1 MIQNTND
8 AVRKMLRKNRLFF
21 DIIHTFLKILYYF
34 RSILILEKMKID
46 LTHVLP
52 FLDEKSKNNLESRV
66 STVYDTIFNKTGA
79 GNDFLGW
86 VSLPSEI
93 DENLLADIEK
103 TAEDLRKKSE
113 IFVVIGIGGS
123 YLGARAVIEA
133 LQNHFAT
140 LTSERPLIVY
150 AGHNMSEDYLH
161 DLLAVLDKK
170 DYSLA
175 VISKSGTTTEPA
187 IAFRILKQHIINKY
201 GEQEAAS
208 RIVAITDKARGA
220 LKQLANVKGYKT
232 YIVPDDVGGRFSVLT
247 PVGLL
252 PIAVAGIDIRQ
263 LVAGAM
269 AIEKFCKVH
278 PTPDNPVSQYAVVR
292 QVLYAQ
298 GKTNEIM
305 VNYEPRLVYFSEWWK
320 QLYGESHGKQHKG
333 VFPASVTFSTDL
345 HSMGQYI
352 QDGLRN
358 LFETVISV
366 ENSNHELRIPLEN
379 DDLDQLNYIAGKRI
393 SEVNHKAELGTVL
406 AHEDGGVP
414 NIRIVIP
421 EVSAYVLGEL
431 IYFFE
436 MACAVSGYMLDVNP
450 FDQPGVEAYKK
461 NMFALLGKKGFE
473 EQTAALNKRLG
484 I

>member
-1 MIQNTND
+1 MKLELTHTTSFVSKEMIQSYESQVASTYNTIY
-8 AVRKMLRKNRLFF
+8 NR
-21 DIIHTFLKILYYF
+21 
-34 RSILILEKMKID
+34 
-46 LTHVLP
+46 
-52 FLDEKSKNNLESRV
+52 
-66 STVYDTIFNKTGA
+66 TGA

-86 VSLPSEI
+86 VNLPSEI
-93 DENLLADIEK
+93 DESLIADIEK
-103 TAEDLRKKSE
+103 TAADLRKKSE

-133 LQNHFAT
+133 LQNHFAP
-140 LTSERPLIVY
+140 LTDAKPLVVY
-150 AGHNMSEDYLH
+150 AGHNMSEDYLRE
-161 DLLAVLDKK
+161 LMAVLDKK
-170 DYSLA
+170 DYSMA

-208 RIVAITDKARGA
+208 RIIAITDKAKGA

-252 PIAVAGIDIRQ
+252 PIAMAGIDIRQ
-263 LVAGAM
+263 LIHG
-269 AIEKFCKVH
+269 AIEIEKLCKSN
-278 PTPDNPVSQYAVVR
+278 PTLNGNFVSEYAVVR
-292 QVLYAQ
+292 HILYGK

-320 QLYGESHGKQHKG
+320 QLYGESHGKNGKG
-333 VFPASVTFSTDL
+333 IFPASVTFSTDL

-352 QDGLRN
+352 QDGIRN

-366 ENSNHELRIPLEN
+366 EHSDHELRIPMESE
-379 DDLDQLNYIAGKRI
+379 DLDQLNYIAGKRI
-393 SEVNHKAELGTVL
+393 SEVNHKAELGTML

-421 EVSAYVLGEL
+421 EISAYVLGQL

-436 MACAVSGYMLDVNP
+436 MGCALSGYMLEVNP

-473 EQTAALNKRLG
+473 AQTEALNKRLG
-484 I
+484 K

>member
-1 MIQNTND
+1 MTIFASNSY
-8 AVRKMLRKNRLFF
+8 VMK
-21 DIIHTFLKILYYF
+21 
-34 RSILILEKMKID
+34 LE
-46 LTHVLP
+46 LTHTNSFVNK
-52 FLDEKSKNNLESRV
+52 EMMQSYESQV
-66 STVYDTIFNKTGA
+66 ASTYNTIYNRTGA

-86 VSLPSEI
+86 VNLPSEI
-93 DENLLADIEK
+93 DESLIADIEK
-103 TAEDLRKKSE
+103 TAADLRKKSE

-133 LQNHFAT
+133 LQNHFAP
-140 LTSERPLIVY
+140 LTDAKPLVVY

-161 DLLAVLDKK
+161 ELMAILDKK
-170 DYSLA
+170 DYSMA

-208 RIVAITDKARGA
+208 RIIAITDKAKGA

-252 PIAVAGIDIRQ
+252 PIAMAGIDIRQ
-263 LVAGAM
+263 LING
-269 AIEKFCKVH
+269 AIEIEKLCKSN
-278 PTPDNPVSQYAVVR
+278 PTLNGNFVSEYAVVR
-292 QVLYAQ
+292 HILYSM

-320 QLYGESHGKQHKG
+320 QLYGESHGKNGKG
-333 VFPASVTFSTDL
+333 IFPASVTFSTDL

-352 QDGLRN
+352 QDGIRN

-366 ENSNHELRIPLEN
+366 ENSDHELRIPMEN
-379 DDLDQLNYIAGKRI
+379 EDLDQLNYIAGKRI
-393 SEVNHKAELGTVL
+393 SEVNHKAELGTML

-421 EVSAYVLGEL
+421 EISAYILGQL

-436 MACAVSGYMLDVNP
+436 MGCALSGYILEVNP

-473 EQTAALNKRLG
+473 AQTEALNKRLEK
-484 I
+484 

>member
-1 MIQNTND
+1 
-8 AVRKMLRKNRLFF
+8 
-21 DIIHTFLKILYYF
+21 
-34 RSILILEKMKID
+34 MKID
-46 LTHVLP
+46 LSHVQP
-52 FLDEKSKNNLESRV
+52 FLDENIKNELESKV
-66 STVYDTIFNKTGA
+66 SGVYDTIFHKTGA

-86 VSLPSEI
+86 VNLPSEI
-93 DENLLADIEK
+93 DESLLADIEK
-103 TAEDLRKKSE
+103 TAADLRKKSE

-133 LQNHFAT
+133 LQNHFAS
-140 LTSERPLIVY
+140 LTNEKPLIVY

-161 DLLAVLDKK
+161 DLMAVLDKK

-201 GEQEAAS
+201 GEKEAAS
-208 RIVAITDKARGA
+208 RIIAITDKARGA

-252 PIAVAGIDIRQ
+252 PIAMSGIDIRA
-263 LVAGAM
+263 LVKGAVDM
-269 AIEKFCKVH
+269 EKLCKAN
-278 PTPDNPVSQYAVVR
+278 PTVDNPVSQYAVVR
-292 QVLYAQ
+292 QALYAQ
-298 GKTNEIM
+298 GLTNEIM

-333 VFPASVTFSTDL
+333 IFPASVTFSTDL

-366 ENSNHELRIPLEN
+366 ENSNHELRIPMES

-414 NIRIVIP
+414 NLRIIIP
-421 EVSAYVLGEL
+421 EVSEKVLGEL

-473 EQTAALNKRLG
+473 EQTKVLNQRLNL
-484 I
+484 

>member
-1 MIQNTND
+1 
-8 AVRKMLRKNRLFF
+8 
-21 DIIHTFLKILYYF
+21 
-34 RSILILEKMKID
+34 MKIE
-46 LTHVLP
+46 LSHLEP
-52 FLDEKSKNNLESRV
+52 FLGKDALKNAEKGIANA
-66 STVYDTIFNKTGA
+66 YQTIYNKTGA

-86 VSLPSEI
+86 VHLPSET
-93 DENLLADIEK
+93 DESLIADIEQ
-103 TAEDLRKKSE
+103 TAKKLREKSE
-113 IFVVIGIGGS
+113 LFVVVGIGGS

-133 LQNHFAT
+133 LSGHFDA
-140 LTSERPLIVY
+140 LNGHKPFIVY
-150 AGHNMSEDYLH
+150 AGHNMSEDYLK
-161 DLLAVLDKK
+161 DLIALLDKK
-170 DYSLA
+170 DYSLV

-187 IAFRILKQHIINKY
+187 IAFRILKEHLINKY
-201 GEQEAAS
+201 GEKEATS
-208 RIVAITDKARGA
+208 RIVAITDKAKGA

-232 YIVPDDVGGRFSVLT
+232 YVVPDDVGGRFSVLT

-263 LVAGAM
+263 LIKGAVE
-269 AIEKFCKVH
+269 IEKMCQAN
-278 PTPDNPVSQYAVVR
+278 PTLNDNMVSQYAAVR
-292 QVLYAQ
+292 QALYDMN
-298 GKTNEIM
+298 KTNEIM

-320 QLYGESHGKQHKG
+320 QLFGESHGKEHKG
-333 VFPASVTFSTDL
+333 IFPASVTFSTDL

-366 ENSNHELRIPLEN
+366 ENSSHELRIPHE
-379 DDLDQLNYIAGKRI
+379 DEDLDQLNYIAGKRI
-393 SEVNHKAELGTVL
+393 SEVNHKAELGTIL

-421 EVSAYVLGEL
+421 EVSAFTLGQL

-436 MACAVSGYMLDVNP
+436 MSCALSGYILGVNP

-473 EQTAALNKRLG
+473 ERTEALRKRLEA
-484 I
+484 

>member
-1 MIQNTND
+1 MKLELEHTLSFIGPEAMKMYETQVATTYNT
-8 AVRKMLRKNRLFF
+8 
-21 DIIHTFLKILYYF
+21 IY
-34 RSILILEKMKID
+34 E
-46 LTHVLP
+46 
-52 FLDEKSKNNLESRV
+52 
-66 STVYDTIFNKTGA
+66 KTGA

-86 VSLPSEI
+86 VNLPTEI
-93 DENLLADIEK
+93 DESLLSDLEK
-103 TAEDLRKKSE
+103 TAATLRAKSD
-113 IFVVIGIGGS
+113 IFVVVGIGGS

-133 LQNHFAT
+133 LQNHFAP
-140 LTSERPLIVY
+140 LSGERPLIVY
-150 AGHNMSEDYLH
+150 AGHNMSEDYLTE
-161 DLLAVLDKK
+161 LLAILDTK

-187 IAFRILKQHIINKY
+187 IAFRILKQHIIHKY

-252 PIAVAGIDIRQ
+252 PIAVAGIDIRE
-263 LVAGAM
+263 LVAGA
-269 AIEKFCKVH
+269 IEMEKMCKSN
-278 PTPDNPVSQYAVVR
+278 PTLNGNIVSEYAVVR
-292 QVLYAQ
+292 HILYGL

-320 QLYGESHGKQHKG
+320 QLFGESHGKQHKG
-333 VFPASVTFSTDL
+333 IFPASVTFSTDL

-366 ENSNHELRIPLEN
+366 EQSNHELRIPME
-379 DDLDQLNYIAGKRI
+379 DEDLDQLNYIAGKRI
-393 SEVNHKAELGTVL
+393 SEVNHKAELGTML

-414 NIRIVIP
+414 VLRIVIP
-421 EVSAYVLGEL
+421 EVSAKVIGQL

-436 MACAVSGYMLDVNP
+436 MACAVSGYMLEVNP

-461 NMFALLGKKGFE
+461 NMFALLGKKGYE
-473 EQTAALNKRLG
+473 AQTEALSKRLG
-484 I
+484 GI

>member
-1 MIQNTND
+1 
-8 AVRKMLRKNRLFF
+8 
-21 DIIHTFLKILYYF
+21 
-34 RSILILEKMKID
+34 MKID
-46 LTHVLP
+46 LSHIAP
-52 FLDEKSKNNLESRV
+52 FMDKALEKSLESRIPAI
-66 STVYDTIFNKTGA
+66 YETIYNKTGA

-86 VSLPSEI
+86 VNLPSEI
-93 DENLLADIEK
+93 DESLLADIEK
-103 TAEDLRKKSE
+103 TAADLRKKSDL
-113 IFVVIGIGGS
+113 FVVIGIGGS

-133 LQNHFAT
+133 LQNHFAP
-140 LTSERPLIVY
+140 LTGEKPLIVY

-161 DLLAVLDKK
+161 DLMAILDKK

-175 VISKSGTTTEPA
+175 VISKSGTTTE
-187 IAFRILKQHIINKY
+187 LKQHIINKY
-201 GEQEAAS
+201 GEKEAAS
-208 RIVAITDKARGA
+208 RIIAITDKARGA

-252 PIAVAGIDIRQ
+252 PIAMAGIDIRQ
-263 LVAGAM
+263 LVKGAVEM
-269 AIEKFCKVH
+269 EKLCKAQ
-278 PTPDNPVSQYAVVR
+278 PTVDNPVTQYAVAR
-292 QVLYAQ
+292 QVLYAM

-333 VFPASVTFSTDL
+333 IFPASVTFSTDL

-358 LFETVISV
+358 LFESVISV
-366 ENSNHELRIPLEN
+366 ENSNHELRIPMEN
-379 DDLDQLNYIAGKRI
+379 EDLDQLNYIAGKRI

-414 NIRIVIP
+414 NLRIVIP
-421 EVSAYVLGEL
+421 EVSEKVLGEL

-473 EQTAALNKRLG
+473 EQTAKLNKRLG
-484 I
+484 L

>member
-1 MIQNTND
+1 MTIFASNSNIM
-8 AVRKMLRKNRLFF
+8 KLELN
-21 DIIHTFLKILYYF
+21 HTFSFI
-34 RSILILEKMKID
+34 
-46 LTHVLP
+46 
-52 FLDEKSKNNLESRV
+52 SKESMQSYESKV
-66 STVYDTIFNKTGA
+66 ASTYNTIFNRTGA

-86 VSLPSEI
+86 VNLPSEI
-93 DENLLADIEK
+93 DESLLADIEQ
-103 TAEDLRKKSE
+103 TASVLRKKSD

-133 LQNHFAT
+133 LQNHFAP
-140 LTSERPLIVY
+140 LSGEKPLIVY

-161 DLLAVLDKK
+161 ELIAVLDKK
-170 DYSLA
+170 DYSMA

-201 GEQEAAS
+201 GEQEASS
-208 RIVAITDKARGA
+208 RIVAITDKAKGA

-252 PIAVAGIDIRQ
+252 PIAMAGIDIRA
-263 LVAGAM
+263 LIKG
-269 AIEKFCKVH
+269 AIEIEKLCKSN
-278 PTPDNPVSQYAVVR
+278 PTLNGNFVSEYAVVR
-292 QVLYAQ
+292 HIMYES

-320 QLYGESHGKQHKG
+320 QLYGESHGKDHKG
-333 VFPASVTFSTDL
+333 IFPASVTFSTDL

-366 ENSNHELRIPLEN
+366 ENSNHELCIPME
-379 DDLDQLNYIAGKRI
+379 DEDLDQLNYIAGRRI
-393 SEVNHKAELGTVL
+393 SEVNHKAELGTIL
-406 AHEDGGVP
+406 AHVDGGVP
-414 NIRIVIP
+414 VIRLVIP
-421 EVSAYVLGEL
+421 EVSEYVLGQL

-436 MACAVSGYMLDVNP
+436 MACAVSGYMLEVNP

-461 NMFALLGKKGFE
+461 NMFALLGKKGYE
-473 EQTAALNKRLG
+473 EKTEALNKRLG

>member
-1 MIQNTND
+1 
-8 AVRKMLRKNRLFF
+8 
-21 DIIHTFLKILYYF
+21 
-34 RSILILEKMKID
+34 MKLD
-46 LTHVLP
+46 LSHIKP
-52 FLDEKSKNNLESRV
+52 FLNEELGKLAENGISNTYE
-66 STVYDTIFNKTGA
+66 TIFNKNGA

-86 VSLPSEI
+86 VNLPSEI
-93 DENLLADIEK
+93 SDEMLSDIEQ
-103 TAEDLRKKSE
+103 TAKSLREKSDL
-113 IFVVIGIGGS
+113 FVVIGIGGS

-133 LQNHFAT
+133 LQNHFA
-140 LTSERPLIVY
+140 PLADQKPLVVY
-150 AGHNMSEDYLH
+150 AGHNMSEDYLSE
-161 DLLAVLDKK
+161 LLAVLDKK

-187 IAFRILKQHIINKY
+187 IAFRILKQHLINKY
-201 GEQEAAS
+201 GEQEAAL
-208 RIVAITDKARGA
+208 RIVAITDKAKGA

-263 LVAGAM
+263 LVKGAVEM
-269 AIEKFCKVH
+269 EKMCKAN
-278 PTPDNPVSQYAVVR
+278 PTMDNPVSEYAVVR
-292 QVLYAQ
+292 HVMYEMGL
-298 GKTNEIM
+298 TNEIM

-320 QLYGESHGKQHKG
+320 QLFGESHGKNHKG
-333 VFPASVTFSTDL
+333 IFPASVTFSTDL

-366 ENSNHELRIPLEN
+366 ENSNHELRIPNE
-379 DDLDQLNYIAGKRI
+379 DEDLDQLNYIAGKRI

-414 NIRIVIP
+414 NIRIVVP
-421 EVSAYVLGEL
+421 EISAKVLGEL

-436 MACAVSGYMLDVNP
+436 MSCALSGYMLEVNP

-473 EQTAALNKRLG
+473 EKTEALNKRLG
-484 I
+484 L

>member
-1 MIQNTND
+1 MTIFATNSYVMKLELTHTNSFVNKEMIQSYESQVASTYNTIY
-8 AVRKMLRKNRLFF
+8 NR
-21 DIIHTFLKILYYF
+21 
-34 RSILILEKMKID
+34 
-46 LTHVLP
+46 
-52 FLDEKSKNNLESRV
+52 
-66 STVYDTIFNKTGA
+66 TGA

-86 VSLPSEI
+86 VNLPSEI
-93 DENLLADIEK
+93 DESLIADIEK
-103 TAEDLRKKSE
+103 TAANLRKKSE

-133 LQNHFAT
+133 LQNHFAP
-140 LTSERPLIVY
+140 LTDAKPLVVY

-161 DLLAVLDKK
+161 ELMAILDKK
-170 DYSLA
+170 DYSMA

-208 RIVAITDKARGA
+208 RIIAITDKAKGA

-252 PIAVAGIDIRQ
+252 PIAMAGIDIRQ
-263 LVAGAM
+263 LING
-269 AIEKFCKVH
+269 AIEIEKLCKSN
-278 PTPDNPVSQYAVVR
+278 PTLNGNFVSEYAVVR
-292 QVLYAQ
+292 HILYGM

-320 QLYGESHGKQHKG
+320 QLYGESHGKNGKG
-333 VFPASVTFSTDL
+333 IFPASVTFSTDL

-352 QDGLRN
+352 QDGIRN

-366 ENSNHELRIPLEN
+366 ENSDHELRIPMEN
-379 DDLDQLNYIAGKRI
+379 EDLDQLNYIAGKRI
-393 SEVNHKAELGTVL
+393 SEVNHKAELGTML

-421 EVSAYVLGEL
+421 EISAYVLGQL

-436 MACAVSGYMLDVNP
+436 MGCALSGYMLEVNP

-473 EQTAALNKRLG
+473 AQTEALNKRLG
-484 I
+484 K

>member
-1 MIQNTND
+1 
-8 AVRKMLRKNRLFF
+8 
-21 DIIHTFLKILYYF
+21 
-34 RSILILEKMKID
+34 MKLD
-46 LTHVLP
+46 LSHIKP
-52 FLDEKSKNNLESRV
+52 FLDNAQVLDIESRIAEV
-66 STVYDTIFNKTGA
+66 YSTVFHKTGA

-93 DENLLADIEK
+93 DESLLADIEK
-103 TAEDLRKKSE
+103 TAKALREKSE
-113 IFVVIGIGGS
+113 IFVVVGIGGS

-133 LQNHFAT
+133 LQNHFA
-140 LTSERPLIVY
+140 PLACEKPLVVY
-150 AGHNMSEDYLH
+150 AGHNMSEDYLV
-161 DLLAVLDKK
+161 DLLKVLDKK

-252 PIAVAGIDIRQ
+252 PIAVAGIDIRK
-263 LVAGAM
+263 LIAGAVEM
-269 AIEKFCKVH
+269 EQLCKNQ
-278 PTPDNPVSQYAVVR
+278 PNMDNPVSQYAVVR
-292 QVLYAQ
+292 HVMYAM

-333 VFPASVTFSTDL
+333 IFPASVTFSTDL

-366 ENSNHELRIPLEN
+366 ENSDHELRIPTES

-436 MACAVSGYMLDVNP
+436 MACALSGYMLEVNP

-473 EQTAALNKRLG
+473 EKTAELNRRLG

>member
-1 MIQNTND
+1 
-8 AVRKMLRKNRLFF
+8 
-21 DIIHTFLKILYYF
+21 
-34 RSILILEKMKID
+34 MKID
-46 LTHVLP
+46 LTHTSP
-52 FLDEKSKNNLESRV
+52 FLDTSLVKALENRIPE
-66 STVYDTIFNKTGA
+66 VYETIFQKTGA

-86 VSLPSEI
+86 VNLPSEI

-103 TAEDLRKKSE
+103 TAADLRKKSE

-133 LQNHFAT
+133 LQNHFAP
-140 LTSERPLIVY
+140 LTGEQPLIVY

-161 DLLAVLDKK
+161 DLMAVLDKK
-170 DYSLA
+170 NYSLA

-208 RIVAITDKARGA
+208 RIIAITDKARGA

-252 PIAVAGIDIRQ
+252 PIAMAGIDIRA
-263 LVAGAM
+263 LVKG
-269 AIEKFCKVH
+269 AIEMEKQCKAN
-278 PTPDNPVSQYAVVR
+278 PTVDNPVSQYAVAR
-292 QVLYAQ
+292 QVLYGM

-366 ENSNHELRIPLEN
+366 ENSNHELRIPMEN
-379 DDLDQLNYIAGKRI
+379 EDLDQLNYIAGKRI

-414 NIRIVIP
+414 NLRIVIP
-421 EVSAYVLGEL
+421 EVSAKVLGEL

-473 EQTAALNKRLG
+473 EQTAELNKRLS
-484 I
+484 

>member
-1 MIQNTND
+1 MFFTIFASNSNIMKLELTHTNSFVNKEMIQSYESQVASTYNTIY
-8 AVRKMLRKNRLFF
+8 NR
-21 DIIHTFLKILYYF
+21 
-34 RSILILEKMKID
+34 
-46 LTHVLP
+46 
-52 FLDEKSKNNLESRV
+52 
-66 STVYDTIFNKTGA
+66 TGA

-86 VSLPSEI
+86 VNLPSEI
-93 DENLLADIEK
+93 GESLIADIEK
-103 TAEDLRKKSE
+103 TAAELRKKSE

-133 LQNHFAT
+133 LQNHFAP
-140 LTSERPLIVY
+140 LTDAKPLVVY

-161 DLLAVLDKK
+161 ELMAILDKK

-201 GEQEAAS
+201 GETEAAS
-208 RIVAITDKARGA
+208 RIIAITDKAKGA

-252 PIAVAGIDIRQ
+252 PIAMAGIDIRQ
-263 LVAGAM
+263 LING
-269 AIEKFCKVH
+269 AIEIEKLCKSN
-278 PTPDNPVSQYAVVR
+278 PTLNGNFVSEYAVVR
-292 QVLYAQ
+292 HILYGM

-320 QLYGESHGKQHKG
+320 QLYGESHGKNGKG
-333 VFPASVTFSTDL
+333 IFPASVTFSTDL

-352 QDGLRN
+352 QDGIRN

-366 ENSNHELRIPLEN
+366 ENSDHELRIPMEGE
-379 DDLDQLNYIAGKRI
+379 DLDQLNYIAGKRI
-393 SEVNHKAELGTVL
+393 SEVNHKAELGTML

-421 EVSAYVLGEL
+421 EISAYVLGQL

-436 MACAVSGYMLDVNP
+436 MGCALSGYMLEVNP

-473 EQTAALNKRLG
+473 AQTEALNKRLG
-484 I
+484 K

>member
-1 MIQNTND
+1 M
-8 AVRKMLRKNRLFF
+8 K
-21 DIIHTFLKILYYF
+21 
-34 RSILILEKMKID
+34 LE
-46 LTHVLP
+46 LTHTNSFVNK
-52 FLDEKSKNNLESRV
+52 EMMQSYESQV
-66 STVYDTIFNKTGA
+66 ASTYNTIYNRTGA

-86 VSLPSEI
+86 VNLPSEI
-93 DENLLADIEK
+93 DESLIADIEK
-103 TAEDLRKKSE
+103 TAADLRKKSE

-133 LQNHFAT
+133 LQNHFAP
-140 LTSERPLIVY
+140 LTDAKPLVVY

-161 DLLAVLDKK
+161 ELMAILDKK
-170 DYSLA
+170 DYSMA

-208 RIVAITDKARGA
+208 RIIAITDKAKGA

-252 PIAVAGIDIRQ
+252 PIAMAGIDIRQ
-263 LVAGAM
+263 LING
-269 AIEKFCKVH
+269 AIEIEKLCKSN
-278 PTPDNPVSQYAVVR
+278 PTLNGNFVSEYAVVR
-292 QVLYAQ
+292 HILYSM

-320 QLYGESHGKQHKG
+320 QLYGESHGKNGKG
-333 VFPASVTFSTDL
+333 IFPASVTFSTDL

-352 QDGLRN
+352 QDGIRN

-366 ENSNHELRIPLEN
+366 ENSDHELRIPMEN
-379 DDLDQLNYIAGKRI
+379 EDLDQLNYIAGKRI
-393 SEVNHKAELGTVL
+393 SEVNHKAELGTML

-421 EVSAYVLGEL
+421 EISAYVLGQL

-436 MACAVSGYMLDVNP
+436 MGCALSGYMLEVNP

-473 EQTAALNKRLG
+473 AQTEALNKRLEK
-484 I
+484 